1 MHLTVI
7 RSIHVFS
14 LVNISDI
21 SIDCLRNVC
30 VCVFTGV
37 YFLYWLQIRSGKNL
51 KIKPDCAY
59 HLFSFADL
67 SAAYNAFL

>member
-7 RSIHVFS
+7 GSIHVFS

-21 SIDCLRNVC
+21 SIDCLRN

-51 KIKPDCAY
+51 KIKSDCAY

-67 SAAYNAFL
+67 SAAYNPFL

>member
-1 MHLTVI
+1 MFNKGYIDNFNKKINMHLTVI

-30 VCVFTGV
+30 VCVYGGLFFVLATDK
-37 YFLYWLQIRSGKNL
+37 IRQKLEN
-51 KIKPDCAY
+51 
-59 HLFSFADL
+59 
-67 SAAYNAFL
+67 

>member
-30 VCVFTGV
+30 VCVYGGLFFVLATDK
-37 YFLYWLQIRSGKNL
+37 IRQKLEN
-51 KIKPDCAY
+51 
-59 HLFSFADL
+59 
-67 SAAYNAFL
+67 

>member
-7 RSIHVFS
+7 GSIHVFS

-30 VCVFTGV
+30 VCVFV
-37 YFLYWLQIRSGKNL
+37 YGGLFFVLATDKIRQKLEN
-51 KIKPDCAY
+51 
-59 HLFSFADL
+59 
-67 SAAYNAFL
+67 